1 MKRILITGMQHDY
14 NGIEAFIMN
23 VYRNIDR
30 SEYQF
35 DFLTTHDAV
44 IACED
49 EIKMLGGHIYKV
61 EVPMKENFFKH
72 FSSIKKFFKENG
84 KNYCAIHMN
93 SCFPNYSLPLKYAK
107 KYGVNVRIFHSHNS
121 SDMYVSNNKIKELI
135 KKIKYNYERYMIKK
149 RATHLLACSDEAGK
163 YMFNRNK
170 FAVIKN
176 GIVLEN
182 FKYDVEIRR
191 KKRKEL
197 EINDSTKVL
206 GFVGRLQYQ
215 KNPMLLLEILRNLVK
230 CDKDYL
236 LLIIGVGDKEQ
247 EMRAYINK
255 YELDNYVKFLGRRS
269 DVNDL
274 YSAMD
279 IFVLPSIFEG
289 LGIVLI
295 EAQASGL
302 KCVTSENVPLLT
314 KVAEN
319 IAYHNIHDIDSWI
332 EDIKRYQVDSNYREN
347 AYRNVE
353 KGGYDIRST
362 VDILVNGYYGG
373 NK

>member
-30 SEYQF
+30 NEYQF
-35 DFLTTHDAV
+35 DFLTTHDAI

-49 EIKMLGGHIYKV
+49 EIQSLGGHIYKV

-72 FSSIKKFFKENG
+72 FFAIKRFFKENG
-84 KNYCAIHMN
+84 KKYYAIHMN

-121 SDMYVSNNKIKELI
+121 SDMYVSDSKTKELV
-135 KKIKYNYERYMIKK
+135 KRIKYNYERYMIHK

-163 YMFNRNK
+163 YMFNKNK
-170 FAVIKN
+170 FTVIKN
-176 GIVLEN
+176 GIVLGK
-182 FKYDVEIRR
+182 FKYDAEIRR
-191 KKRKEL
+191 KKRQEL
-197 EINDSTKVL
+197 KIKDNTKVI

-215 KNPMLLLEILRNLVK
+215 KNPMFLLKILHELVK
-230 CDKDYL
+230 FDKDYML
-236 LLIIGVGDKEQ
+236 LVIGVGDKEQ
-247 EMRAYINK
+247 EMRDYINK
-255 YELDNYVKFLGRRS
+255 NQLDSNVTFLGRRS

-279 IFVLPSIFEG
+279 VFVLPSIFEG

-302 KCVTSENVPLLT
+302 KCVTSDNVPILT
-314 KVAEN
+314 RVTEN
-319 IAYHNIHDIDSWI
+319 ITYHNIDNIDSWI
-332 EDIKRYQVDSNYREN
+332 EDIKKYQLDLNCREN
-347 AYRNVE
+347 AYRKVE
-353 KGGYDIRST
+353 KERIR
-362 VDILVNGYYGG
+362 YKKYC
-373 NK
+373 